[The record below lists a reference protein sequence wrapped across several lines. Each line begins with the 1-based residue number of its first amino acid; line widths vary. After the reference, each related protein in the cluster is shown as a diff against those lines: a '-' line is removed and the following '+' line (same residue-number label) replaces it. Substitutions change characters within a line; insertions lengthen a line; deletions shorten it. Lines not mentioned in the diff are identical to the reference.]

1 MLQRRSVGETVAETV
16 AETDEMVNMML
27 QRRSVGETVTILPPL
42 IRTLKGKLI
51 RTNQII
57 KWSPQMDT
65 LRRPQKDLITLA
77 GVGETVLY

>member
-1 MLQRRSVGETVAETV
+1 MI
-16 AETDEMVNMML
+16 L

-42 IRTLKGKLI
+42 IRTLRWTLI

-57 KWSPQMDT
+57 KWSPQIDT
-65 LRRPQKDLITLA
+65 LRGPQKDLMTLA